1 MSTKERKKVCAPT
14 TSAAPH
20 LTTWHQR
27 ALLLCN
33 HGCMECPQSVQKSS
47 GMICGPFLLF
57 KSRDN
62 KYTLTNSIDIS
73 HKNILPC
80 EELCHH
86 KRLQTPYKK
95 ITNPF
100 PPPKKNYEKKNY
112 VPKTL

>member
-47 GMICGPFLLF
+47 SMICGPFLLF
-57 KSRDN
+57 KSRDDN

-73 HKNILPC
+73 HKTFCLVRSCVIIKDYKPLPPP
-80 EELCHH
+80 
-86 KRLQTPYKK
+86 QKK
-95 ITNPF
+95 II
-100 PPPKKNYEKKNY
+100 YIY
-112 VPKTL
+112 IL